1 MIAWTCL
8 PSEDHDWSGIEL
20 EKAGKHENVII
31 AHNLQQSESTRPEP
45 LQCSKRAEWPNEM
58 AVFALLRYTSSRHT
72 FDEAEGR
79 R

>member
-1 MIAWTCL
+1 MIALTCL
-8 PSEDHDWSGIEL
+8 PSDDHDRSGIEL

-31 AHNLQQSESTRPEP
+31 AENLQQLESTGPKP
-45 LQCSKRAEWPNEM
+45 LQCSKRVEWPNKM

-72 FDEAEGR
+72 FDETEGR